1 MISFGA
7 IGYLSTIGLETTKFN
22 SLIKSNL
29 KNIDDRLDV
38 ELNDVKL
45 ILNPIE
51 FNLNIKTFG
60 PAIFYNDRKIE
71 LESIKSQISLSSII
85 NKKISSSNLIISTK
99 LINIENVISFLKS
112 IQNDPKLLIINKMI
126 NKGSLRADLEL
137 NFDEDG
143 KIKDDYFFRGLVKD
157 GNLKLLN
164 RKQIDNI
171 NFTFKVE
178 NEKTLLGDVKLKYE
192 DIKIKSDQIKLKIK
206 DKKILIEGD
215 LETNE
220 ISLNNDEISKYLNLN
235 INNQLKKINFSSFN
249 TLKLN

>member
-1 MISFGA
+1 MVRNIFRFIILVLLILFGS
-7 IGYLSTIGLETTKFN
+7 IVYLSTIGLETTKFN

-29 KNIDDRLDV
+29 KNIDDRIDV

-45 ILNPIE
+45 ILNPIR

-60 PAIFYNDRKIE
+60 PAISYNDRKIE
-71 LESIKSQISLSSII
+71 LESIKSKISLSSII
-85 NKKISSSNLIISTK
+85 DKKISSSNLIISTK

-112 IQNDPKLLIINKMI
+112 VQNNPKLLIINKMI

-157 GNLKLLN
+157 GNLNLLN
-164 RKQIDNI
+164 RNQIDNI

-178 NEKTLLGDVKLKYE
+178 NEKTKAMQRTLNIHIPYKLKCHY
-192 DIKIKSDQIKLKIK
+192 
-206 DKKILIEGD
+206 
-215 LETNE
+215 
-220 ISLNNDEISKYLNLN
+220 ISSSTKY
-235 INNQLKKINFSSFN
+235 
-249 TLKLN
+249 